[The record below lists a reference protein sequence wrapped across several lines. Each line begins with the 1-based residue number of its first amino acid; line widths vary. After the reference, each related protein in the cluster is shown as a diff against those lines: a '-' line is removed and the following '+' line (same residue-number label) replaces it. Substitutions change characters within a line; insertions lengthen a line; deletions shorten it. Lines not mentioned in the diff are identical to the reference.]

1 MQRSPVSYFPE
12 ISGSYRY
19 RIIRCGIHGSQTSPV
34 KASGCLFCLQDL
46 VDRYVKRAQ
55 IGDTIKVCYLKE
67 DSDIS
72 NGVIAVYEI
81 IPLEENKQSTI
92 L

>member
-34 KASGCLFCLQDL
+34 KASGCIRRNQVAAFAATWLRRMQMRDLANARRNVEMILQDDEFARTTEL
-46 VDRYVKRAQ
+46 
-55 IGDTIKVCYLKE
+55 
-67 DSDIS
+67 IS
-72 NGVIAVYEI
+72 
-81 IPLEENKQSTI
+81 K
-92 L
+92 